1 MVLNSLACNYLT
13 ELFLSGLSQWHHT
26 LSTTY
31 YVWKVD
37 YDNWPFMIG
46 SQAIM
51 ILYFAVL
58 IILTGEVFRD
68 LWVSGSMHKKSWSI
82 CYVPFCERTSSSLCI
97 FHPFI
102 WVSKVVSESVR
113 SLQDQYNLVMLLQC
127 HWNSVVLIKL
137 FDLADYKI

>member
-1 MVLNSLACNYLT
+1 MVLNSLACNYLMK
-13 ELFLSGLSQWHHT
+13 LFFSGLSQWHHT

-31 YVWKVD
+31 YIWKID

-68 LWVSGSMHKKSWSI
+68 LWMTGSIHKKSCSI
-82 CYVPFCERTSSSLCI
+82 CYVPFCARTSSSLC
-97 FHPFI
+97 FSPLSFELVK
-102 WVSKVVSESVR
+102 WF
-113 SLQDQYNLVMLLQC
+113 LQDQYNLVMLLQC